1 MEIKSL
7 DNTSHD
13 KLFQA
18 FEQAFADYE
27 LQLNKAELLT
37 MLKRRGF
44 NPTLSFAAFD
54 GDKIVSFTCN
64 GIGDFNGTRM
74 AYDTG
79 TGTLKDYR
87 GQGLATQIFE
97 YSIPHLKEAGIK
109 EYLLEVLQHN
119 TGAVSVYS
127 KLGFEVTR
135 EFYYF
140 KTEPER
146 INKEVKTPDFP
157 YTLGVININEYDSI
171 PGFWDFNPSWQN
183 SIESINRA
191 PEDFICLGV
200 FTEGRLVGYGVFD
213 PTSGDVTQI
222 AVDKPYR
229 RKGIGS
235 LLLQKMI
242 EANKYTSIKIVN
254 TDIACDSITGFLKAK
269 NIEPTGKQFE
279 MIKKL

>member
-7 DNTSHD
+7 GNTSHD

-254 TDIACDSITGFLKAK
+254 TDITCDSITAFLKAK